1 MRFELTIRC
10 NPYNGLANRRLQ
22 PLGHPSTDER
32 CSFTANAGMVLAY
45 FGRMSTRAAMVS
57 QAERLEISRKAPLLF
72 IAF

>member
-1 MRFELTIRC
+1 
-10 NPYNGLANRRLQ
+10 
-22 PLGHPSTDER
+22 
-32 CSFTANAGMVLAY
+32 MVLAY